1 MGVVLV
7 AGGESQLSIWKKK
20 AHKQEAEHRRIKQE
34 DYKREWDR
42 LVERRRT
49 GNATM
54 QNPFA
59 KQRHREEF
67 DAMGAREQ
75 REYVVQ
81 CLAPQC
87 GEDGQRPKRHK
98 GTKDKPHSATQAYGT
113 VPMCPQ
119 AIRPEIRQCNKS
131 ISKKK
136 AKK

>member
-1 MGVVLV
+1 MLTWSKVNHTTANLLAAASCSLMGVVLV

-59 KQRHREEF
+59 KQRHR
-67 DAMGAREQ
+67 
-75 REYVVQ
+75 
-81 CLAPQC
+81 
-87 GEDGQRPKRHK
+87 DG
-98 GTKDKPHSATQAYGT
+98 G
-113 VPMCPQ
+113 V
-119 AIRPEIRQCNKS
+119 
-131 ISKKK
+131 
-136 AKK
+136 